1 MIVQP
6 NFLKKIRSIFELN
19 EYEVK
24 IWTALLSKGVATTGE
39 LSEIGSVPR
48 SRAYDVLE
56 SLEKKGFVV
65 MKLGKPI
72 KYIAVEPKEVIKRLK
87 NKINKNSEDQ
97 IQRIHDMEGTNTF
110 KDINLLYKNGI
121 NHIDMNELSAHIK
134 GRNNLYEHISSM
146 LKNAKDTVIISTTS
160 DGLKR
165 KYDFLKNKLDK
176 LNKKG
181 VKIRIF
187 APLKK
192 NSKEIVD
199 KFSEFA
205 TVKNMN
211 KTNARFVIVDGK
223 ELLFMTN
230 DGNVQED
237 YDNGIW
243 VNSSFFAQ
251 SLEKMFNMGAK

>member
-56 SLEKKGFVV
+56 SLEKKGFVI

-72 KYIAVEPKEVIKRLK
+72 KYIAVEPKEVIKRLR
-87 NKINKNSEDQ
+87 NKIHQNSEDKIQ
-97 IQRIHDMEGTNTF
+97 IIQDMESTNTF

-121 NHIDMNELSAHIK
+121 DHIDMNELSAHVK
-134 GRNNLYEHISSM
+134 GRNNLYEHINSM
-146 LKNAKDTVIISTTS
+146 LKNAKETVIISTTS
-160 DGLKR
+160 EGLKR
-165 KYDFLKNKLDK
+165 KYDSLKNNLNK

-181 VKIRIF
+181 VKIKIF

-192 NSKEIVD
+192 DSKEVVN

-205 TVKNMN
+205 TVKNMD
-211 KTNARFVIVDGK
+211 KINARFVIVDSK

-243 VNSSFFAQ
+243 VNSKFFAQ
-251 SLEKMFNMGAK
+251 ALEKMFDLGAK